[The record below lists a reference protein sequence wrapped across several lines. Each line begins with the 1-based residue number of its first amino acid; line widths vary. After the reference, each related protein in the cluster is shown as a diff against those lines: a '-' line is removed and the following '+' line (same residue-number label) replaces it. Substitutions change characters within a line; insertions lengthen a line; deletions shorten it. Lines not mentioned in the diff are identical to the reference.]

1 MARSYF
7 FFVTPDRQWLLLR
20 AAGSVFFGK
29 HFPAAL
35 ASLLEL
41 VLVSPC
47 GAAANTAGT
56 ALRTREIQACAAIGP
71 CEPRRLPLL
80 QRLGSPRG
88 EELDRLG
95 ANYRYLNLLTGIVR
109 SWK

>member
-20 AAGSVFFGK
+20 AAGSVFFGE
-29 HFPAAL
+29 HMPAAL

-80 QRLGSPRG
+80 QRPSGAPG
-88 EELDRLG
+88 AWPDRLD
-95 ANYRYLNLLTGIVR
+95 AIH
-109 SWK
+109 